1 MISKI
6 AQKLKEAFKAAGN
19 FRSFAAMDNHLL
31 KSLLILLAIT
41 ILSYEATGIF
51 YKIIRLPLTDK
62 SADPKS
68 NAAANAARS
77 TPQQNQLQD
86 YEIITGRNLF
96 LTTLKTAPGNQGGEF
111 TDSDQRGADFDL
123 KGTVASNS
131 SFGFIVVEER
141 GSRKQKLYR
150 LGDKIGQGKLVR
162 ITRNT
167 ATITS
172 GDRETTIRIKETIEG
187 ALLGGQPHSQRN
199 DGSSRRIKLSQQ
211 AVTERLSD
219 LRSIMNQA
227 VVRPFLNEGV
237 QEGFIVSNIVSKSI
251 YEKMGLQNGDIILD
265 VNNEPIESAGKLLLL
280 LNSLQSG
287 NSVNL
292 NIKRND
298 NIESINYSFQ

>member
-1 MISKI
+1 MSKI
-6 AQKLKEAFKAAGN
+6 AQKLREAFKAAGN
-19 FRSFAAMDNHLL
+19 FRSFATLENNLF

-62 SADPKS
+62 SADPRS
-68 NAAANAARS
+68 NAAANAAKS
-77 TPQQNQLQD
+77 IQLQNQLQD

-141 GSRKQKLYR
+141 GGKQKLYR

-187 ALLGGQPHSQRN
+187 ALLGGQPLSQRN

-237 QEGFIVSNIVSKSI
+237 QEGFIISNIVSNSI
-251 YEKMGLQNGDIILD
+251 YEKMGLQNGDIVLD

-298 NIESINYSFQ
+298 NIQTINYSFQ